1 MSENLNAISNN
12 GGNNNTQWDFS
23 DIPSFD
29 DMLKAFRERKAAKK
43 AAAEKPAA
51 EAVTEKAAA
60 KVTTEVV
67 TEKPA
72 GEFKSFGEPEEVK
85 PVSAAAEKGAEEEVP
100 AVVESKN
107 GEYTIGPDSNIDMN
121 GDWEYEEYD
130 TDASSAGNAAAEVF
144 VPLAEI
150 EPKKAEPA
158 TEAEKVAPAAAEMK
172 TKKTEATVEQEPKA
186 NEFRYAYGPEEFAK
200 RLQMLK
206 NSKKKAEAAVEKA
219 EGKFNKLDTA
229 KPGEKSEFYTAEEY
243 QNRKEFYNDEIQRRE
258 KENKDLHESFGSYV
272 LTQAETILKKG
283 GSTLKNAL
291 KGFAYTALAK
301 RAGKKNIA
309 SLTVEEAKNGITL
322 EQKQQEAI
330 AKYDALLEK
339 AEDAKKANSGENS
352 LKAQLGVNRN
362 ERAGKKSERAII
374 QQEIAEYKKQ
384 LEKLEERKVSYEKET
399 KALESQAKEYNKK
412 VEKIQQ
418 TINYNRSNIEEY
430 DKEIDSIYSRM
441 TRDARINEGL
451 GELNGVSLN
460 DAYANTLLEYT
471 KLYNLI
477 EEHKKNLNPDAAE
490 QKRINEL
497 TAKALE
503 YQKKM
508 SKLMKLKE
516 DLQNRSNEEK
526 LIAKAKV
533 EAKAG
538 AKGTNVGAALA
549 EKGAS
554 LKEAMKEKLNTER
567 AKAPAPVVSA
577 RVNVAV

>member
-1 MSENLNAISNN
+1 MSERLNAISNN
-12 GGNNNTQWDFS
+12 GENNNTQWDFS

-60 KVTTEVV
+60 KVATEAV

-72 GEFKSFGEPEEVK
+72 GEFKSFGELEEVK
-85 PVSAAAEKGAEEEVP
+85 PVSAAAEKGAEEEMP
-100 AVVESKN
+100 AVVESGN
-107 GEYTIGPDSNIDMN
+107 GEYTIGPDNNIDMD

-130 TDASSAGNAAAEVF
+130 TDASSAGNVAAEVF

-150 EPKKAEPA
+150 GPKKAEPA

-172 TKKTEATVEQEPKA
+172 TEKTEATVEQEPKA
-186 NEFRYAYGPEEFAK
+186 NEFRYAYGPEEFSK

-229 KPGEKSEFYTAEEY
+229 KPGEKPEFYTEEY

-258 KENKDLHESFGSYV
+258 KKNKDLHESFGSYV

-309 SLTVEEAKNGITL
+309 SLTVKEAKNGITL

-339 AEDAKKANSGENS
+339 VKDAKKANSGENS

-362 ERAGKKSERAII
+362 ERADKKLERAII

-399 KALESQAKEYNKK
+399 KALESQAEEYNKK
-412 VEKIQQ
+412 VKKIQQ

-430 DKEIDSIYSRM
+430 DREIDSIYSRM
-441 TRDARINEGL
+441 TREARINEGL

-471 KLYNLI
+471 ELYNLI
-477 EEHKKNLNPDAAE
+477 EEYKKNSNPDAAE
-490 QKRINEL
+490 QKHINEL

-516 DLQNRSNEEK
+516 ALQNRSNEEK
-526 LIAKAKV
+526 LIAKAKI

-554 LKEAMKEKLNTER
+554 FKKAMKEKLNTER

-577 RVNVAV
+577 SRVNVTV

>member
-1 MSENLNAISNN
+1 MSESLNAISNN

-60 KVTTEVV
+60 KVATEAV

-107 GEYTIGPDSNIDMN
+107 GEYTIVPDSNIDMD
-121 GDWEYEEYD
+121 GDWEYEEYN
-130 TDASSAGNAAAEVF
+130 TDASPADNAAAEVF

-158 TEAEKVAPAAAEMK
+158 AEAEKVAPAAAEMK
-172 TKKTEATVEQEPKA
+172 TEKTEATVEQEPKA

-219 EGKFNKLDTA
+219 EDKFNKLDTT

-330 AKYDALLEK
+330 AKYDALLGK
-339 AEDAKKANSGENS
+339 AKDAKKANSGENS

-362 ERAGKKSERAII
+362 ERAGKKLERAII

-477 EEHKKNLNPDAAE
+477 EEHKKNLNPDAVE

-538 AKGTNVGAALA
+538 AKGAK

-554 LKEAMKEKLNTER
+554 LKEAMKEKLNTEK
-567 AKAPAPVVSA
+567 AKASAPVVSA